1 MGELVHGKVGVWA
14 SWCVGQLVCGPVG
27 LWASWS
33 VGKLVCGPV
42 GLWASWLETLVWIL
56 IMIALLGEGCPN
68 KNTF

>member
-14 SWCVGQLVCGPVG
+14 SWCVGQLV
-27 LWASWS
+27 S
-33 VGKLVCGPV
+33 GKI

-56 IMIALLGEGCPN
+56 IMIALLVEGCPK